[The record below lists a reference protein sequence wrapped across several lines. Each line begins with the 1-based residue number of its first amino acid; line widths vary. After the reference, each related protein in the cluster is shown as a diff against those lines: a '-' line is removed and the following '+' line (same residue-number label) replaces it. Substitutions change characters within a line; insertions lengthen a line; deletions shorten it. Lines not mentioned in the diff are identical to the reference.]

1 MNYIEHVCMC
11 YQTNDCCILI
21 NRSNKFISFMNNN
34 KNIQYFKET
43 MKAKFER
50 ESSLLGHMGGSH
62 GLYCISSSGHGVPPL
77 LGGGWL
83 HSRVLVRVPFS
94 HVTEQ
99 SPQPLHKLHP
109 PRTWKHTI
117 RVRNKYSPFRHC
129 NVSKAENDYL
139 LTYLGTHTN
148 GGFLTVR
155 RCAS

>member
-11 YQTNDCCILI
+11 YQTNNDCCILI
-21 NRSNKFISFMNNN
+21 NRTNTFISFMNNTN
-34 KNIQYFKET
+34 SQYFKDT
-43 MKAKFER
+43 MKAKCER
-50 ESSLLGHMGGSH
+50 ESSLLGHMGSSH

-129 NVSKAENDYL
+129 NVSKAENDYF

-155 RCAS
+155 RCAM

>member
-11 YQTNDCCILI
+11 YQTNNDCCILI
-21 NRSNKFISFMNNN
+21 NRTNTFISFMNNTN
-34 KNIQYFKET
+34 SQYFKDT
-43 MKAKFER
+43 MKAKCER
-50 ESSLLGHMGGSH
+50 ESSLLGHMGSSH

-109 PRTWKHTI
+109 PRT
-117 RVRNKYSPFRHC
+117 
-129 NVSKAENDYL
+129 
-139 LTYLGTHTN
+139 
-148 GGFLTVR
+148 
-155 RCAS
+155 